1 MTPIIAVVG
10 RPNVGKSTL
19 FNRLAGK
26 KLAIVHDLPGVTRD
40 RHYADAHIQGR
51 DVLIVD
57 TGGFDPEDEDPMRQG
72 IARHVRAAIEE
83 ADIVLCVLDTLSP
96 PTEAD
101 RQAVDLL
108 RRSGKPVVYFGNRSD
123 NAASD
128 LEAAELYALGI
139 DPLIVGSALHG
150 RNMARLET
158 ALVDRLGAW
167 KKAEPEAETAVPKVA
182 LLGKPNAGKSSLLNH
197 LSQSERSLVDDRPG
211 TTRDAVDAEITYR
224 GKPYVIV
231 DTAGVR
237 RRARV
242 QESIEAQSVM
252 QSFRAMERSDVV
264 ILMCD
269 ATQGFTDQDARL
281 MALALDRGRA
291 VLVGLNK
298 FDLIKRADRRKV
310 EEQLN
315 TALHYAPWVK
325 RLEISAKTGHG
336 IRELM
341 SAVDRAYEEHTRRVP
356 TSELNRFFSEVLERH
371 PPPTHGGKAPRL
383 YYVTQAE
390 TRPPVF
396 VAMCSVPEALTGAYK
411 RFVSNQLRSAFGFE
425 SVPVAV
431 RFRARRRDE

>member
-83 ADIVLCVLDTLSP
+83 ADIVLCVLDTLTP

-150 RNMARLET
+150 RSRN
-158 ALVDRLGAW
+158 
-167 KKAEPEAETAVPKVA
+167 
-182 LLGKPNAGKSSLLNH
+182 
-197 LSQSERSLVDDRPG
+197 
-211 TTRDAVDAEITYR
+211 R
-224 GKPYVIV
+224 GP
-231 DTAGVR
+231 
-237 RRARV
+237 
-242 QESIEAQSVM
+242 
-252 QSFRAMERSDVV
+252 
-264 ILMCD
+264 
-269 ATQGFTDQDARL
+269 QG
-281 MALALDRGRA
+281 
-291 VLVGLNK
+291 
-298 FDLIKRADRRKV
+298 
-310 EEQLN
+310 
-315 TALHYAPWVK
+315 
-325 RLEISAKTGHG
+325 
-336 IRELM
+336 
-341 SAVDRAYEEHTRRVP
+341 
-356 TSELNRFFSEVLERH
+356 
-371 PPPTHGGKAPRL
+371 
-383 YYVTQAE
+383 
-390 TRPPVF
+390 
-396 VAMCSVPEALTGAYK
+396 
-411 RFVSNQLRSAFGFE
+411 RSARQ
-425 SVPVAV
+425 AQ
-431 RFRARRRDE
+431 RR